1 MAAWIWSS
9 MAAAVPARAPPRSIS
24 PSPIGASSR
33 AARLR
38 RRKSPS
44 AWNPLDALVGRA
56 SACQRPMK
64 YLLILLGGGVGSL
77 ALSLASGAII
87 GRFGTRFPTGT
98 MLVNI
103 TGCFL
108 IGLTMTLLTERLQP
122 HPYWR
127 LVLVVGFLGGYTTF
141 SSFEWETY
149 SAVREGGFWIGLANI
164 VGSVA
169 LGYTAVWL
177 GALLARR

>member
-1 MAAWIWSS
+1 
-9 MAAAVPARAPPRSIS
+9 
-24 PSPIGASSR
+24 
-33 AARLR
+33 
-38 RRKSPS
+38 
-44 AWNPLDALVGRA
+44 
-56 SACQRPMK
+56 MK

-77 ALSLASGAII
+77 ARYVVGSAIAT
-87 GRFGTRFPTGT
+87 RFGTRFPAGT
-98 MLVNI
+98 MLVNV

-127 LVLVVGFLGGYTTF
+127 LALVVGFLGGYTTF

-149 SAVREGGFWIGLANI
+149 SAVREGGLWIGLVNV
-164 VGSVA
+164 VGSVT
-169 LGYTAVWL
+169 LGYAAVWL